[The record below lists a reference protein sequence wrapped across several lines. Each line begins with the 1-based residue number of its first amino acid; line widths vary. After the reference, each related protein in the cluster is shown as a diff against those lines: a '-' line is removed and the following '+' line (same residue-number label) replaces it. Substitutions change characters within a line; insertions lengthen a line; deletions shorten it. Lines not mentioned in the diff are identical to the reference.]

1 MLSCPPFERRFLGG
15 GPTPTWLPGSRAT
28 AAAGGLSSNSRSPC
42 PVPPPL
48 AAILALPFMTGFAA
62 RVRVAP
68 AGRREIPITFAL
80 GREAGRGLETAR
92 SGRLAFAAGRFAR
105 FALRRALGG
114 DFDARFGRFWA
125 YAPFLIFFVP
135 FGLAF
140 LLVR

>member
-15 GPTPTWLPGSRAT
+15 GPTPTWLPGSRVT

-92 SGRLAFAAGRFAR
+92 SGRLAFSAGRFAR
-105 FALRRALGG
+105 FALGRALER
-114 DFDARFGRFWA
+114 DVDARVRR
-125 YAPFLIFFVP
+125 
-135 FGLAF
+135 
-140 LLVR
+140 LVAEDRLFILF